1 MFKLYYSKVL
11 TSDTVKITD
20 VSSKKQ
26 TYKVTRDNDDVVHNK
41 SKAVGFPNSADG
53 SKIIPEDNRESDEES
68 EKYAGENNAVENQR
82 GTNNNSKLTSNTKS
96 ICKNK
101 IQRDIMKKKI
111 NKRKITKETI
121 ISNVNVWKKDGKR
134 TKCERKNNNGYHE
147 EKDSRDSSNKS
158 CRILQTKIVTP
169 PQKKITPSDA
179 PT

>member
-11 TSDTVKITD
+11 TSDKIKITD

-26 TYKVTRDNDDVVHNK
+26 TYKVTRDNDDAVHNK
-41 SKAVGFPNSADG
+41 SKAVGFPNSTDG
-53 SKIIPEDNRESDEES
+53 SKIIPEGNRESDEES
-68 EKYAGENNAVENQR
+68 EKYAGEHNAVGNQR
-82 GTNNNSKLTSNTKS
+82 GTNNNNKLTSNTKS

-101 IQRDIMKKKI
+101 IQTDIMKKKI

-134 TKCERKNNNGYHE
+134 TKCERKNSNGYHE
-147 EKDSRDSSNKS
+147 GKDSRDSSNKS
-158 CRILQTKIVTP
+158 CRILETKIVTP

-179 PT
+179 LT